1 MSNVFDQLCL
11 CQVSNLE
18 RGENDDSISDLG
30 GSDEADH
37 IEGHSEMENEAF
49 RGHVLLIQR
58 VRYPVDRKT
67 WLEF

>member
-1 MSNVFDQLCL
+1 M
-11 CQVSNLE
+11 SNLE

-58 VRYPVDRKT
+58 VRYQETQSTAKPGLSSDDT
-67 WLEF
+67 PQW